1 MAKKKQPPAD
11 EFAPCRLVEHDDGT
25 LSITFDEF
33 EGAANVFEE
42 HGYDAGGYAW
52 HGVVDALV
60 RARAPKIKK
69 LVKYDPEGS
78 MFAAYG
84 KDRDALK
91 QVAALIR
98 EALAD
103 HKLLAEFIAK
113 AAPDLM
119 D

>member
-1 MAKKKQPPAD
+1 MAKKEPPTD

-25 LSITFDEF
+25 FSITFDAF
-33 EGAANVFEE
+33 EPAADVFAE
-42 HGYDAGGYAW
+42 HGYEDAGGYAW
-52 HGVVDALV
+52 HGVVEAMV

-98 EALAD
+98 DALAD
-103 HKLLAEFIAK
+103 REVLAEFIEK
-113 AAPDLM
+113 ADPDLM

>member
-1 MAKKKQPPAD
+1 MAKKKPPAD
-11 EFAPCRLVEHDDGT
+11 EFAPCRFVEHDDGT
-25 LSITFDEF
+25 FSITFDAFGLAED
-33 EGAANVFEE
+33 VFVENGYEE
-42 HGYDAGGYAW
+42 AGGYAW
-52 HGVVDALV
+52 HGVVDAMV

-69 LVKYDPEGS
+69 LVKYDPEAS

-103 HKLLAEFIAK
+103 HAVLAEFIGK
-113 AAPDLM
+113 ADPDLM

>member
-1 MAKKKQPPAD
+1 M
-11 EFAPCRLVEHDDGT
+11 
-25 LSITFDEF
+25 
-33 EGAANVFEE
+33 
-42 HGYDAGGYAW
+42 
-52 HGVVDALV
+52 V

-69 LVKYDPEGS
+69 LVKYDPEAS
-78 MFAAYG
+78 TFAAYG

-103 HKLLAEFIAK
+103 PEMLAEFIAK
-113 AAPDLM
+113 ADPDLM